1 MAGNWDSRQN
11 PLAGF
16 SLTVS
21 TLLNLNTLITS
32 GSPLDGFLL
41 EADLLSIGVDDYEH
55 ASQ

>member
-16 SLTVS
+16 CLTVS

-32 GSPLDGFLL
+32 GSPLGGFLL
-41 EADLLSIGVDDYEH
+41 EADLLLIGVEDYEH
-55 ASQ
+55 ASE